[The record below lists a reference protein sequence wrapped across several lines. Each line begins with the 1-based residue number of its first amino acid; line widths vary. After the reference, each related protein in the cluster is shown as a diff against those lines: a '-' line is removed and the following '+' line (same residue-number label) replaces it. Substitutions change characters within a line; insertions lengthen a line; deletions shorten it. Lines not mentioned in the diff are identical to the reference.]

1 MKRIASVF
9 LALFLVLTCALPAV
23 AAQETDGQFG
33 KYDHV
38 FIIGVDGLG
47 AMWETLDSPHFDR
60 IFKQNGAYRYNA
72 KTETVTISAQNWGAI
87 LTGTDADTHGM
98 TNDSISE
105 GARTSDNPTPTIF
118 HYVRQQFPDAQLA
131 SFTNWYPLNTG
142 MIETD
147 LNVEKYDAQNATDPA
162 GDAYITESVVNY
174 FNAGNAPKLFFLQFD
189 EPDHFAHGN
198 GADSA
203 EYRQACE
210 TADAQMGRIFD
221 AAVANGL
228 MENGLFLVVSDHGEI
243 GYGHG
248 GQSVQESSAVLGV
261 VGRGVNQGV
270 LPEGVRNRD
279 VAAIALHALGVE
291 KPAHMTS
298 TVPEGLFLPD
308 GTQISAH
315 SYDEGV
321 LVKTPTCTE
330 QGEKRVTC
338 FFCGESACLP
348 IPAVG
353 HTDANG
359 DNKCDGCGVSL
370 IADPRPAEPGSNQS
384 SGGSSFRFGD
394 FFASIRSFFA
404 RWFQW
409 LKDLFR

>member
-1 MKRIASVF
+1 MKKRM
-9 LALFLVLTCALPAV
+9 LAFCGCILLLFGCLAPAA

-60 IFKQNGAYRYNA
+60 IFRQNGAYRYNA

-87 LTGTDADTHGM
+87 LTGTDADAHGM

-105 GARTSDNPTPTIF
+105 GTRTSDNPTPTIF
-118 HYVRQQFPDAQLA
+118 RYVRRQFPDAQLA

-174 FNAGNAPKLFFLQFD
+174 FNAGNAPKLFFVQLD

-210 TADAQMGRIFD
+210 TADTQMGRIFD

-228 MENGLFLVVSDHGEI
+228 MENGLFIVVADHGEI

-248 GQSVQESSAVLGV
+248 GQSVQESSVVLGV
-261 VGRGVNQGV
+261 VGRGINKCV

-298 TVPEGLFLPD
+298 AVPEGLFLPD
-308 GTQISAH
+308 GTQIPAH

-321 LVKTPTCTE
+321 LVKAPTCTE

-338 FFCGESACLP
+338 FFCGESACLS
-348 IPAVG
+348 IPATG
-353 HTDANG
+353 HVDADQNG
-359 DNKCDGCGVSL
+359 SCDVCAADLTGGTPDDSADFDWSSL
-370 IADPRPAEPGSNQS
+370 FKPIR
-384 SGGSSFRFGD
+384 D
-394 FFASIRSFFA
+394 FWARLIRLIRS
-404 RWFQW
+404 
-409 LKDLFR
+409 LFRK